1 MYVECAAWLPLAA
14 AKKTLWAQAERDGW
28 DTLPLLFKLT
38 PWSIVV
44 LSVLVPVIDP
54 PGVMAFQFTDVG
66 VALLLLSGIGAFLVN
81 WSSQMVSRGRVR
93 VLETRFLRVR

>member
-54 PGVMAFQFTDVG
+54 PGKQLRTHSTAERPASSCPVMVETTWCT
-66 VALLLLSGIGAFLVN
+66 VA
-81 WSSQMVSRGRVR
+81 
-93 VLETRFLRVR
+93 